1 MDRLNA
7 LPWFVSMLPKEKT
20 LPLQCTF
27 IMSKKHNVLSGCER
41 PSFDIESQ
49 EGNTIN
55 TINFTGVKIL
65 SISLELKY
73 YQFHWSCNTINFIGV
88 KLKYWFSLNIS
99 PQCSNVPPPQ
109 IYPLS
114 PSLLQ
119 TDNIQQQSVVFN
131 GLETRINNKL
141 IGSQLLNTSCLQYL
155 YQYWQ
160 ESVLTIFRFSKIG
173 TFSIYD
179 NISAIKG
186 NMERMYLNQTNKP

>member
-1 MDRLNA
+1 M
-7 LPWFVSMLPKEKT
+7 
-20 LPLQCTF
+20 
-27 IMSKKHNVLSGCER
+27 
-41 PSFDIESQ
+41 
-49 EGNTIN
+49 
-55 TINFTGVKIL
+55 NFT
-65 SISLELKY
+65 
-73 YQFHWSCNTINFIGV
+73 GV

-141 IGSQLLNTSCLQYL
+141 IGSQLPNTYYLQYL

-160 ESVLTIFRFSKIG
+160 ESVLTIFRFSNAGK
-173 TFSIYD
+173 FSIYD
-179 NISAIKG
+179 NISTIKG
-186 NMERMYLNQTNKP
+186 NMERMYLNQTNKPQTIQRYETQSKYTHKMIGFSKSILFVQDVI